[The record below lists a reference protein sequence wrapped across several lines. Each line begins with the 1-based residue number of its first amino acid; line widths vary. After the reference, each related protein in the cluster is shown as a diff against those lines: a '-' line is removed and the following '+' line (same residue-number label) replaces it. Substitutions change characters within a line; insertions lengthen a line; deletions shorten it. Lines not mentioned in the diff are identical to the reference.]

1 MTRAKTS
8 RPNPVAESA
17 RARLRA
23 AQEAEAAAVGAVHA
37 AVTAR
42 EKAQAKLDAAIAQ
55 RQTALDEVATT
66 LARAYAD
73 LVAASGVDRA
83 ALILD
88 VPKATLKAASA
99 RAAEPPSAR
108 EPIANHRPAM
118 YHAASGATDE
128 LAS

>member
-8 RPNPVAESA
+8 KANPISESA

-23 AQEAEAAAVGAVHA
+23 AQASEAAAVAAVHA
-37 AVTAR
+37 AAIAG
-42 EKAQAKLDAAIAQ
+42 EKEQAKLEAAVTL
-55 RQTALDEVATT
+55 RQTAVDEAALT
-66 LARAYAD
+66 LTRAYAD

-88 VPKATLKAASA
+88 VPKATLKAAFV
-99 RAAEPPSAR
+99 RAAEGQARSVPISNENVATYRSAR
-108 EPIANHRPAM
+108 
-118 YHAASGATDE
+118 DE